1 MKKIFLERGKA
12 AVVDGGNGVDLG
24 NSLEKHR
31 PRILLFIGHA
41 DAKHRYTR
49 ELTLGLTDEK
59 GGIVRLNVDTLVD
72 TFVAANL
79 DLVVINGCESEA
91 LGAKIAARGG
101 IPVVCWR
108 TKAARRG
115 GGALLAGPLRAPAIP
130 AAPIASHPSGS
141 LS

>member
-1 MKKIFLERGKA
+1 M
-12 AVVDGGNGVDLG
+12 DGGNGVDLG

-31 PRILLFIGHA
+31 PRYLLFIGHA

-108 TKAARRG
+108 TKALDAAAACVPFSCHPGRFPSH
-115 GGALLAGPLRAPAIP
+115 LTPHPL
-130 AAPIASHPSGS
+130 S
-141 LS
+141 